1 MKDIQLNVYG
11 QQLTKQDTNEYLQLG
26 STKYVRFRILSTD
39 PDWLLQ
45 RTIAVFTYKDLE
57 VACPIVN
64 NTVTLPDSFSECR
77 IFKMYIVMKN
87 GDTKIQTNKI
97 LFEQR

>member
-1 MKDIQLNVYG
+1 MKEIQLNVDG
-11 QQLTKQDTNEYLQLG
+11 QRLTKHTNEYLQLG
-26 STKYVRFRILSTD
+26 STKYVRFRISSID
-39 PDWLLQ
+39 PDWCLQ
-45 RTIAVFTYKDLE
+45 RIIAVFTYKDLE
-57 VACPIVN
+57 VACPVVN
-64 NTVTLPDSFSECR
+64 NTVILPDKFSECR

>member
-1 MKDIQLNVYG
+1 MKDVNLNVDG
-11 QQLTKQDTNEYLQLG
+11 QRLTKHTNEYLQLG

-57 VACPIVN
+57 EACPIVN